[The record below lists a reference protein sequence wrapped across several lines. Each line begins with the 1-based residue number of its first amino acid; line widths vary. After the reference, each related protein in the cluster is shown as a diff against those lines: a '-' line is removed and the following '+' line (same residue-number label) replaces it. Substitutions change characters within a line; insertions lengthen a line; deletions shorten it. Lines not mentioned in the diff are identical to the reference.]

1 MFLVHNFFKCYLNF
15 WTDSVVINN
24 NWCFLNTIMSLQGPI
39 GVAGESGLDGING
52 TKVNIKENINLSLKK
67 I

>member
-1 MFLVHNFFKCYLNF
+1 
-15 WTDSVVINN
+15 
-24 NWCFLNTIMSLQGPI
+24 MSLQGPI

-67 I
+67 SRHSFLQRDTFSPVL

>member
-1 MFLVHNFFKCYLNF
+1 
-15 WTDSVVINN
+15 
-24 NWCFLNTIMSLQGPI
+24 MSLQGPI